1 MPKARRII
9 RTRRQSIGVFLMLF
23 ALSALTLTACS
34 HQRPSPEKNQ
44 AIDTYQQLGYTYLRS
59 NQLGRA
65 QKYFHQALALNAHD
79 PKALHG
85 LALIFARQNERR
97 LAEHYFIETLQS
109 DTDSTIAR
117 NNYAAF
123 LFKQSRYD
131 EARSQLQVAVQ
142 DIRYPHRDRI
152 LLNLGRCEL
161 KLGQTQAALDHFQ
174 RALDLNPMA
183 YDVHLELATWYL
195 KTQQL
200 TKAQHHWQ
208 LFDAGRTQLN
218 ERAQKIGLQI
228 AKARGDQVMEA
239 ELKSRQHNDPIS
251 STNHLSD
258 KDSQYHD

>member
-1 MPKARRII
+1 
-9 RTRRQSIGVFLMLF
+9 MLTLLS
-23 ALSALTLTACS
+23 LSACS
-34 HQRPSPEKNQ
+34 LQPDAPEKSQ

-65 QKYFHQALALNAHD
+65 QKYFHQALTLDAHD
-79 PKALHG
+79 ARALHG
-85 LALIFARQNERR
+85 LALVFARQNETR

-109 DTDSTIAR
+109 DTELTIAR

-142 DIRYPHRDRI
+142 DIYYPHRDRI

-161 KLGQTQAALDHFQ
+161 KLGDSQAALDHFQ
-174 RALDLNPMA
+174 RALDLNRMA

-195 KTQQL
+195 KAQQL

-208 LFDAGRTQLN
+208 LFDAGQTQLSV
-218 ERAQKIGLQI
+218 RAQKLGLQI

-239 ELKSRQHNDPIS
+239 ELKSRQHSDPIS